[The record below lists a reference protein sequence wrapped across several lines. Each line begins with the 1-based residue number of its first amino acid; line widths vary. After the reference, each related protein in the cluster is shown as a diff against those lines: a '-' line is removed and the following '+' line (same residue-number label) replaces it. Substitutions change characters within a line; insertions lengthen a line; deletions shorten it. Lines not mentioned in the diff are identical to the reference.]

1 MKKYFT
7 LLQKT
12 IQQWLKNS
20 PFEQSAVIAYYT
32 LFSLPSLLVII
43 ISIAGYFFGK
53 SNVQNR
59 IITQLGEFIGMDTA
73 QSVERI
79 ITNVSIEDSSTL
91 TVLISFGTL
100 VFGATGAFFQLK
112 KAMNVIWSVREKKSS
127 IFMMIINRVI
137 SLGMIL
143 VVGFML
149 MVSLVINTVVTALGD
164 YISQFA
170 PDISAV
176 GLQVVNF
183 LLSYLFIGCLFAA
196 IFKWLPDIKIR
207 WRVTFI
213 GASFTTILFLIAVY
227 GLGFYFGQSNPASVF
242 GGASS
247 VILVMLWIYYSCLI
261 LFLGAEFTVQYAL
274 FKEEKIEFNRFGE
287 PAIIQKLE
295 ELKQEQIH
303 LKQRDRLFKKLEE
316 GGISENDK

>member
-316 GGISENDK
+316 GGLSENDK

>member
-1 MKKYFT
+1 MKVYID
-7 LLQKT
+7 LLKKT
-12 IQQWLKNS
+12 VTQWLKNN
-20 PFEQSAVIAYYT
+20 PFQQSAAIAYYT

-43 ISIAGYFFGK
+43 ISTAGYFFGR

-59 IITQLGEFIGMDTA
+59 IINQLGEFIGMDA
-73 QSVERI
+73 AE
-79 ITNVSIEDSSTL
+79 SIEGIISNVTIENSSML
-91 TVLISFGTL
+91 TILISFGTL

-112 KAMNVIWSVREKKSS
+112 KAMNVIWSVREKKSNV
-127 IFMMIINRVI
+127 IMMLINRMI
-137 SLGMIL
+137 SLGMVL
-143 VVGFML
+143 VIGFML
-149 MVSLVINTVVTALGD
+149 VVSLVVNTVITAMGD
-164 YISQFA
+164 YLSQFA

-207 WRVTFI
+207 WRATFV
-213 GASFTTILFLIAVY
+213 GASFTTVLFLIAVY
-227 GLGFYFGQSNPASVF
+227 GLGLYFGTSNPTSIF

-247 VILVMLWIYYSCLI
+247 VILIMLWIFYSCLI

-274 FKEEKIEFNRFGE
+274 FKNYKIGLNRFGE

-295 ELKQEQIH
+295 ELKAEQEH
-303 LKQRDRLFKKLEE
+303 LEQRDRLFASYKEQINE
-316 GGISENDK
+316 DMCE